1 MPVSNIQLNFTCRKV
16 LWVIVVPVFLFL
28 SACSKAPAVEFTAET
43 DDGLFD
49 SKQHNGEVIYLDFWA
64 SWCGPCRQSFPWM
77 NEMRDK
83 YAEQGLKV
91 IAVSLD
97 HDKDLARRFAD
108 EFEAEFTI
116 GFDTRSELADQFDVR
131 GLPAS
136 VLISRKGKMLAMHA
150 GFNDEQA
157 IEYESEIVKALN

>member
-1 MPVSNIQLNFTCRKV
+1 MHVVQFRKSLAYFIFLVVS
-16 LWVIVVPVFLFL
+16 LF
-28 SACSKAPAVEFTAET
+28 SSVSVAAEKAPNFVL
-43 DDGLFD
+43 GKS
-49 SKQHNGEVIYLDFWA
+49 SKGTEISLSHLKGRVVYLDFWA
-64 SWCGPCRQSFPWM
+64 SWCIPCLKSFPWM
-77 NEMRDK
+77 NEMREK

>member
-1 MPVSNIQLNFTCRKV
+1 MKKFQHNFIRRKV
-16 LWVIVVPVFLFL
+16 LGIIVLPIFLFI
-28 SACSKAPAVEFTAET
+28 SACSKAPAVEFKAET

-49 SKQHNGEVIYLDFWA
+49 SKQHSGEVIYLDFWA

-77 NEMRDK
+77 NEMREK